1 MVRFFTN
8 SFLPKSDSSYFLVLE
23 MSMNSSSGVFHC
35 MVGIGLQDQGVF
47 VNSYYGRSPRLAK
60 TELIYLRSSW
70 LRNRGFISF
79 FMFTCNV
86 ITNLPENM
94 HCNSAVCPRKALVFS
109 EYTPRGSILL
119 CEESVKVKTDHVST
133 NSYVSCWYVM
143 LSLYLNLA
151 LNAESC
157 QGVFYWMYLCLTVFY
172 CTKF

>member
-8 SFLPKSDSSYFLVLE
+8 SFLPKSASSYFLVLE

-35 MVGIGLQDQGVF
+35 MVGIGLQDQDVF
-47 VNSYYGRSPRLAK
+47 VNTFQITKAGKNGTKISKIKLTQNQSL
-60 TELIYLRSSW
+60 
-70 LRNRGFISF
+70 ISF

-133 NSYVSCWYVM
+133 NSYVSC
-143 LSLYLNLA
+143 
-151 LNAESC
+151 
-157 QGVFYWMYLCLTVFY
+157 
-172 CTKF
+172 

>member
-1 MVRFFTN
+1 MPAAGLCCWLYTCR
-8 SFLPKSDSSYFLVLE
+8 SPRHWWSGSSPTASSQSRPVHTSWCWRCQWTLALGSSTVWLE
-23 MSMNSSSGVFHC
+23 SGYKTRTC
-35 MVGIGLQDQGVF
+35 LLIPT
-47 VNSYYGRSPRLAK
+47 RSPRLAK
-60 TELIYLRSSW
+60 TELRYLRLSW

-133 NSYVSCWYVM
+133 KSYVSCWYVM
-143 LSLYLNLA
+143 LSLSKL
-151 LNAESC
+151 SS
-157 QGVFYWMYLCLTVFY
+157 
-172 CTKF
+172 